1 MSTTVSRLVEAL
13 RRRLP
18 VRLLPLFV
26 RLRVLVAWARPS
38 VRADARAQ
46 MDLLLGRSNPE
57 ADLEVAARAYVEG
70 QIWRGELRWHPETIV
85 HQRVVGMEHLLAARD
100 RGKGVILSF
109 LHHGQYDGLC
119 PSLARL
125 GVVCHMMSYPYM
137 LTGAAPRWLQQHV
150 RVSRMS
156 GGTVVGA
163 DIGTTGIVG
172 LLRRGVVLAIASDVP
187 GRSLVRFAGRE
198 LLGSSGA
205 AVAAHAVK
213 APVVLVTSEVDEQG
227 PFLRVHPP
235 LEPTDFETPHDLLAR
250 MLEVHERVVVTWPAR
265 YDLPLARW
273 RVPGEAGP
281 EPVGTEQQPLQ

>member
-1 MSTTVSRLVEAL
+1 MVSRLLEVL

-18 VRLLPLFV
+18 VRLLPLLV
-26 RLRVLVAWARPS
+26 RLRVLVAWSIPS

-46 MDLLLGRSNPE
+46 MDLLLGRSNPG
-57 ADLEVAARAYVEG
+57 ADLEVAARAYVEA
-70 QIWRGELRWHPETIV
+70 QVWRGEQRWHPETV
-85 HQRVVGMEHLLAARD
+85 VNQRVVGIEHLLGARD
-100 RGKGVILSF
+100 RGKGVVLNF

-150 RVSRMS
+150 RVSRIG

-163 DIGTTGIVG
+163 DIGTTGIIG
-172 LLRRGVVLAIASDVP
+172 LLRRGEVLAIASDVP
-187 GRSLVRFAGRE
+187 GRTQVHFAGRD
-198 LLGSSGA
+198 LLGSAGA

-213 APVVLVTSEVDEQG
+213 SPVVLVTSEVDEQG
-227 PFLRVHPP
+227 PFLHVHPP

-250 MLEVHERVVVTWPAR
+250 MLEVHEPVVVKWPAR

-273 RVPGEAGP
+273 RVPGAE
-281 EPVGTEQQPLQ
+281 GTEQRPRQ